1 MSSLNVQNI
10 MLNKIQGH
18 FFVRIVFFLR
28 WAFNM
33 FMIFKFQLY
42 VIATIYAFLDR
53 SCCLRHGLI
62 TTSKRLTRIQYS
74 TDSEALFELCRMCFF
89 SIRRFWLISRLWT
102 FAKFMKLPKSST
114 VKLWLHVYIFP
125 PEDMLNFSLNFN
137 ESEHV
142 CF

>member
-28 WAFNM
+28 WTFNM

-42 VIATIYAFLDR
+42 VIATIYALLDR

-62 TTSKRLTRIQYS
+62 TTSKRLTRIHHS
-74 TDSEALFELCRMCFF
+74 KNSEALFDFSHMCFF
-89 SIRRFWLISRLWT
+89 AIRRFWLISTLSTFPNLWNCQKVVWWMYGSMSI
-102 FAKFMKLPKSST
+102 FFHQKIHLIST
-114 VKLWLHVYIFP
+114 
-125 PEDMLNFSLNFN
+125 
-137 ESEHV
+137 
-142 CF
+142 